1 MANKTLLNAVN
12 EIMKAV
18 NVIAGDAAAFT
29 TLTDAAQQH
38 NIDIAIQIINEE
50 IEELYTSSDI
60 ELPGEGK
67 EGTIT
72 LATGTRE
79 YSLPSDFIEFVV
91 ANNDALAIDK
101 TNTQY
106 MWLWRGSY
114 EDFLFVDPQQVYT
127 GLPLWGMISPITGS
141 LRVDR
146 APTSAENSKVY
157 TYQYLK
163 NLALSAASDTVPFN
177 DEVFRAMVPAWA
189 EKWKS
194 RARNE
199 FSVDLYRQ
207 GMGRAGRAVAQLPAR
222 RSYSPRG

>member
-1 MANKTLLNAVN
+1 MAKTLLNAVN
-12 EIMKAV
+12 EIMKSV

-29 TLTDAAQQH
+29 TLTDTAQQH
-38 NIDIAIQIINEE
+38 NIDLAVQIINEE
-50 IEELYTSSDI
+50 IEELYSSSDK

-72 LATGTRE
+72 LATATRE
-79 YSLPSDFIEFVV
+79 YSLPSDFIEFVLSNSEV
-91 ANNDALAIDK
+91 LAIDK

-106 MWLWRGSY
+106 LWLWRNSY
-114 EDFLFVDPQQVYT
+114 EDFLFLDPQQVYT
-127 GLPLWGMISPITGS
+127 GLPLWAMISPITGS
-141 LRVDR
+141 LRVER
-146 APTSAENSKVY
+146 APTSVENGKVY
-157 TYQYLK
+157 TFQYIK

-177 DEVFRAMVPAWA
+177 DSVFRSMVPAWA

-207 GMGRAGRAVAQLPAR
+207 GQGRAARALPELPAR
-222 RSYSPRG
+222 RSYSPRR